1 MSWSGV
7 KTSAVCLHSELRSIH
22 CRLELALSK
31 EAKWQNKML
40 VRGWGESRESK
51 WEQRKRYITGMSHV
65 LGWRSAV
72 SVHNAQRAKEQS
84 EFFF

>member
-1 MSWSGV
+1 MFSSLSAGTDVVKKGNRGKGKGIKVGV
-7 KTSAVCLHSELRSIH
+7 KE
-22 CRLELALSK
+22 
-31 EAKWQNKML
+31 
-40 VRGWGESRESK
+40 RGKKR
-51 WEQRKRYITGMSHV
+51 RYITGMSHV